1 MADRSSRS
9 SDGVSA
15 LPELGALPVLE
26 ASPNAILGVDATGRI
41 AYVNPQVAATFGW
54 SRDELIGEPI
64 ERLIPDALA
73 ERHLGHRSAFLR
85 QPVARPMGIGLDL
98 AGRRKDGTAFPVEI
112 SLAPVHTERGLYV
125 FATIVDITARKA
137 LEGQLLQA
145 QKMESV
151 GRLAGG
157 IAHDFNNMLF
167 AIRGYADLLLEDID
181 GAGGRPLDPEELR
194 RSVAT
199 IGTAADK
206 AAALTAQL
214 LAFSRQQV
222 VRPVV
227 VDLGDAVRS
236 LEPMLHRLIG
246 EDVRLVLAA
255 GRATGKIKADTAQL
269 DQILV
274 NLVVNAR
281 DAMPQGGMITIE
293 TGDVTFDEPYAIE
306 HFNVQPGNYVM
317 LAVSD
322 TGQGMDQE
330 TRRHVFEPFFTTKE
344 QGKGTGLGLATIY
357 GIVQQSGGHIW
368 LYSEPGHG
376 TTFKL
381 YFPRVVGE
389 AEVPEETVDPPTW
402 SAGTVLLVED
412 EPAVRD
418 LTRRVL
424 ERAGYEV
431 IAPTDPRDAQSL
443 VEPGGRRIDVLL
455 TDLVMPGVSGRDLAR
470 RALAARPET
479 AVVLLSGYGA
489 EIAQISDLVDRGATF
504 ASKPL
509 ATRELLRVVS
519 EALAAQAK
527 RA

>member
-1 MADRSSRS
+1 MAQGTSPTPDA
-9 SDGVSA
+9 VPT

-26 ASPNAILGVDATGRI
+26 ASPNAIIGVDARGRI
-41 AYVNPQVAATFGW
+41 AYANPQVAATFGW
-54 SRDELIGEPI
+54 ERDDLIGEPI

-73 ERHLGHRSAFLR
+73 ERHLGHRSGFLR

-98 AGRRKDGTAFPVEI
+98 AGRRRDGTAFPVEI

-181 GAGGRPLDPEELR
+181 GAAGRPLDPEDLR
-194 RSVAT
+194 QSVVT

-222 VRPVV
+222 VRPIV
-227 VDLGDAVRS
+227 VDLAESVRS

-255 GRATGKIKADTAQL
+255 GRATGKIRADTAQL

-281 DAMPQGGMITIE
+281 DAMPQGGSITIE
-293 TGDVTFDEPYAIE
+293 TG
-306 HFNVQPGNYVM
+306 GG
-317 LAVSD
+317 S
-322 TGQGMDQE
+322 G
-330 TRRHVFEPFFTTKE
+330 R
-344 QGKGTGLGLATIY
+344 
-357 GIVQQSGGHIW
+357 QSGGI
-368 LYSEPGHG
+368 G
-376 TTFKL
+376 
-381 YFPRVVGE
+381 
-389 AEVPEETVDPPTW
+389 
-402 SAGTVLLVED
+402 
-412 EPAVRD
+412 PAC
-418 LTRRVL
+418 
-424 ERAGYEV
+424 
-431 IAPTDPRDAQSL
+431 
-443 VEPGGRRIDVLL
+443 
-455 TDLVMPGVSGRDLAR
+455 
-470 RALAARPET
+470 
-479 AVVLLSGYGA
+479 
-489 EIAQISDLVDRGATF
+489 
-504 ASKPL
+504 
-509 ATRELLRVVS
+509 
-519 EALAAQAK
+519 
-527 RA
+527 